1 MYVSKIHP
9 ENFEIDI
16 VHNLYTT
23 QRAAEAKVGRI
34 EWMKNFRLKGG
45 GMSWQELFIDG
56 TIGYRRSMSTIHLI

>member
-45 GMSWQELFIDG
+45 GMS
-56 TIGYRRSMSTIHLI
+56 